1 MLLAKTSFYLL
12 IFRKEELLEAFKYGR
27 VMAEQW
33 TMFMQKSSDV
43 QAKKQTESVVKTLLK
58 GVPDLLTNKDYELPF

>member
-1 MLLAKTSFYLL
+1 MKSSFYLL
-12 IFRKEELLEAFKYGR
+12 IFRTEELLEAFKFGR

-33 TMFMQKSSDV
+33 TMFMRKSSDV
-43 QAKKQTESVVKTLLK
+43 QAKKQTETVVETLLE

>member
-1 MLLAKTSFYLL
+1 MKSSFYLL
-12 IFRKEELLEAFKYGR
+12 IFRTEELLEAFKYGR

-33 TMFMQKSSDV
+33 TMFIHTSSDV
-43 QAKKQTESVVKTLLK
+43 QAKKHIETVVNTLLE